1 MIITEVMASFYSQI
15 LKVVYPSVCQQ
26 NDHLEG
32 LHNAVISE
40 TLITGDHLG
49 CRLQIRDNQVLE
61 RFLAQNGE
69 QRIF

>member
-15 LKVVYPSVCQQ
+15 LKVVYPGVCQQ

-32 LHNAVISE
+32 LHNVVSE
-40 TLITGDHLG
+40 TVITGDHRG

-61 RFLAQNGE
+61 RFLVQNGE
-69 QRIF
+69 QKIF